1 VDNFSQSLQLLV
13 IGMSVTLAVLAGL
26 ACLIWLFKAVDERLN
41 ARRIKSYAE
50 KVETHKVDVD
60 LNDEVVA
67 VLAAAATVMLK
78 RQVSV
83 RRVRFLV
90 PAAEPAWAVTG
101 RLNIMASHA
110 ISRRKSQS

>member
-1 VDNFSQSLQLLV
+1 MDNVSQSLQLLV
-13 IGMSVTLAVLAGL
+13 IGMSVTLVVLSVVAFFV
-26 ACLIWLFKAVDERLN
+26 I
-41 ARRIKSYAE
+41 RRIRSHADT
-50 KVETHKVDVD
+50 VNMHHGDAD
-60 LNDEVVA
+60 LNDETVA
-67 VLAAAATVMLK
+67 VLAAAATIMLK
-78 RQVSV
+78 RPVSV